1 MDPQHP
7 QLTFETRAARV
18 GEWRPPTTPSLVEPI
33 YQSTVYKFTGLDQV
47 DAVQEGRETGYIY
60 YRNGTPNHTTLESAI
75 AGLEGAA
82 AAVVG
87 ASGMAVISGMF
98 LSLLRPG
105 DHVLCDRVVY
115 GGTYNL
121 LSKELPALG
130 IETSL
135 VDATDLAAVAAS
147 IRPGTRL
154 LHVEAISN
162 PMMQVVDLP
171 ALIALA
177 QRHNILLSVDATF
190 ATPYLL
196 RPVEMGADLVCH
208 SLPKYLG
215 GHSAAMGGVIS
226 GRAELINIIRS
237 KLSLY
242 GATLAPFD
250 AWMALQGLK
259 TLALR
264 MRAHSDNGAYVAQFL
279 ARHSWRGHP
288 SVMRVIYPGLP
299 HHQQHTL
306 AQRLFPQGFGGM
318 LSFEVPGGRSG
329 ADAFLRALSAIGSIS
344 FSPSLADVSTTVSYP
359 AGTSHRLLSEA
370 QRAAIGVTPGLIR
383 LSVGIED
390 KEDICADLDR
400 ALAAMPNP
408 IQAQHNT

>member
-1 MDPQHP
+1 MPENHQP
-7 QLTFETRAARV
+7 SFETRAARA
-18 GEWRPPTTPSLVEPI
+18 GEWSAITTPALVEPI
-33 YQSTVYKFTGLDQV
+33 YQSTVYMFTGLDQV
-47 DAVQEGRETGYIY
+47 DAVQEGREPGYIY
-60 YRNGTPNHTTLESAI
+60 YRNGTPNHTTLEKAV

-105 DHVLCDRVVY
+105 EHVISDRVVY

-130 IETSL
+130 IQTSL
-135 VDATDLAAVAAS
+135 VDATDLAAVAAN
-147 IRPGTRL
+147 IRPNTRL

-171 ALIALA
+171 ALSTLA
-177 QRHNILLSVDATF
+177 QQHNLLLSVDASF

-226 GRAELINIIRS
+226 GRADLIALIRS

-242 GATLAPFD
+242 GSTLAPFD

-264 MRAHSDNGAYVAQFL
+264 MRAHSDNGAHVAQFL
-279 ARHSWRGHP
+279 ARHPG
-288 SVMRVIYPGLP
+288 VLRVIYPGLP
-299 HHQQHTL
+299 SHPQYAV
-306 AQRLFPQGFGGM
+306 AQRLFPKGMGGM
-318 LSFEVPGGRSG
+318 LSFELQGGRSG
-329 ADAFLRALSAIGSIS
+329 ADAFLRALSSLGSIS
-344 FSPSLADVSTTVSYP
+344 FSPSLADVTTTASYP
-359 AGTSHRLLSEA
+359 AGTSHRLLSPAE
-370 QRAAIGVTPGLIR
+370 QAAIGVTPGLIR

-390 KEDICADLDR
+390 KTDICADLDR
-400 ALAAMPNP
+400 ALTVISATSKNA
-408 IQAQHNT
+408 